1 MFPKNRFSYTNHR
14 LPNYHISFFET
25 SMFFSLMS
33 LITSL
38 LVYANTRSKM
48 MSSAGTKTHKNIFF
62 KIINQFFR
70 EYLTYSYRIFPNVK
84 IFRIYWDFSI
94 IRRIPTF
101 VNFVGIGELRYWMSN
116 KLQFLFWVVC
126 RLAEK
131 MRNQMPKNMKKCLQS
146 TTIGIQENKWIPIK

>member
-1 MFPKNRFSYTNHR
+1 
-14 LPNYHISFFET
+14 
-25 SMFFSLMS
+25 MFFSLMS

-38 LVYANTRSKM
+38 LVYANTSSKTKM

-116 KLQFLFWVVC
+116 KLQFLYWVVC
-126 RLAEK
+126 RLEKSNAKEYEK
-131 MRNQMPKNMKKCLQS
+131 MSSIDDNWYPRK
-146 TTIGIQENKWIPIK
+146 